1 MPGVKGMAQKS
12 CPQQAHKPVAED
24 YLSASH
30 LPAKGVA
37 MHSFRRI
44 LTVAVLAGLTA
55 MAAAPAAPAAG
66 PTTKAAVTD
75 NSGIDLAGM
84 DHSVKPGDD
93 FFSYANGTW
102 VKHTQVPA
110 DRSSTGPTQDL
121 EELTE
126 QRTADLIRNMAETHP
141 AAGSNDRKIADYY
154 AAFMDQATIEKR
166 GLTPLKPELDQIDAI
181 KTRND
186 LARVLGSE
194 LRADV
199 DPINATHFQT
209 ENLFGLFVTQAL
221 EDPTHNMA
229 YLLQGGLG
237 MPSRDYYLSQDAQM
251 VAFRAQY
258 QAYVT
263 ALLKLAGTPD
273 AQAQAKAIVALETKL
288 AQAQESLVDS
298 EDVHKAATVWSASEF
313 AQKAPGL
320 DWQAYFQA
328 AHLGHQKQFDLWQ
341 PAGITG
347 LAALVGSEPIDSWK
361 QLLRYHA
368 LDKAA
373 WLLPKAYADLHFD
386 FYETTLEGTPQQ
398 PERWKRGVD
407 ATSSDLGDAVGQ
419 VYVKHYFPPSSKA
432 KVQAMVK
439 NLLTTFDERID
450 TLAWMTPATRAKA
463 KEKIATLRVG
473 VGYPDTW
480 RSYSAL
486 VIRAD
491 DALGNHQRA
500 VDLQYQYALAKLNQP
515 VDHGEWWMTPQT
527 VDAVN
532 LPLQNALNFPAAV
545 LQPPFYD
552 PNADDA
558 ANYGATGA
566 TIGHEISHSF
576 DNTGADFNAQ
586 GKLENWWTPQDAAHF
601 KADTQKLVEQYNH
614 YEALP
619 GLYVNGQQTL
629 GENIADVAG
638 LAVAYAAYHQSL
650 HGKPAPVIDGLT
662 GDQRFF
668 IAYAQSWRAKIRDAE
683 LRQRLATDV
692 HAPDMIRAQAVR
704 NMDGWYDSFN
714 VKPGEK
720 LYLAPDNRV
729 KIW

>member
-1 MPGVKGMAQKS
+1 MRV
-12 CPQQAHKPVAED
+12 
-24 YLSASH
+24 
-30 LPAKGVA
+30 
-37 MHSFRRI
+37 FRRL
-44 LTVAVLAGLTA
+44 LTVAILGGLTA
-55 MAAAPAAPAAG
+55 MAAASAALGADPAA
-66 PTTKAAVTD
+66 KATVAD
-75 NSGIDLAGM
+75 NSGIDLTGM
-84 DHSVKPGDD
+84 DHSIKPGDD
-93 FFSYANGTW
+93 FFSYTNGTW
-102 VKHTQVPA
+102 VKHTQIPA

-126 QRTADLIRNMAETHP
+126 QRTADLIRNMASTHP
-141 AAGSNDRKIADYY
+141 VTGSNDRKIADYY
-154 AAFMDQATIEKR
+154 AAFMDEVAIEKR
-166 GLTPLKPELDQIDAI
+166 GLAPLQPELAQIEAI
-181 KTRND
+181 KTRDD

-199 DPINATHFQT
+199 DPINATNFQT

-221 EDPTHNMA
+221 EDPKHNMA

-251 VAFRAQY
+251 AAFRTKY
-258 QAYVT
+258 QTYVT

-273 AQAQAKAIVALETKL
+273 AQAQATAIIALETKI
-288 AQAQESLVDS
+288 AQAQENLVDS
-298 EDVHKAATVWSASEF
+298 EDVHKAATVWSAGDF

-320 DWQAYFQA
+320 NWTVYFQA
-328 AHLGHQKQFDLWQ
+328 AHLGGLRQFDVWQ

-386 FYETTLEGTPQQ
+386 FYATTLEGTPQQ
-398 PERWKRGVD
+398 PQRWKRGVE
-407 ATSSDLGDAVGQ
+407 ATSDDLGDAVGQ

-439 NLLTTFDERID
+439 NLLATFNQRID

-486 VIRAD
+486 VIHPD

-500 VDLQYQYALAKLNQP
+500 VDLQYQYALAKLTKP

-532 LPLQNALNFPAAV
+532 LPLQNALNFPAAI

-552 PNADDA
+552 ANADDA

-601 KADTQKLVEQYNH
+601 KADTQKLVDQYNH

-619 GLYVNGQQTL
+619 GLYVNGEQTL

-638 LAVAYAAYHQSL
+638 LAVAYAAYHKSL

-704 NMDGWYDSFN
+704 NIDGWYNAFN

-720 LYLAPDNRV
+720 LYLTPDNRV

>member
-1 MPGVKGMAQKS
+1 MQ
-12 CPQQAHKPVAED
+12 
-24 YLSASH
+24 
-30 LPAKGVA
+30 
-37 MHSFRRI
+37 SFRRM
-44 LTVAVLAGLTA
+44 LTAVLLGGVTVA
-55 MAAAPAAPAAG
+55 AAAPADTSTPPTANAGKPA
-66 PTTKAAVTD
+66 
-75 NSGIDLAGM
+75 SGIDLVGM
-84 DHSVKPGDD
+84 DHSIRPGDD
-93 FFSYANGTW
+93 FFSYTNGTW
-102 VKHTQVPA
+102 VKNTQIPA

-126 QRTADLIRNMAETHP
+126 QRTAALIQDMAKKHP
-141 AAGSNDRKIADYY
+141 TAGSNERKIADYY
-154 AAFMDQATIEKR
+154 AAFMDEADIEKR
-166 GLTPLKPELDQIDAI
+166 GLAPLKPELDQIDAI
-181 KTRND
+181 KTRDD

-194 LRADV
+194 QRADV
-199 DPINATHFQT
+199 DPINATNFQT
-209 ENLFGLFVTQAL
+209 ENLYGLFVTQAL
-221 EDPTHNMA
+221 EDPVHNMA

-237 MPSRDYYLSQDAQM
+237 MPSRDYYLSQDPQM
-251 VAFRAQY
+251 AESRVKYQNYVAS
-258 QAYVT
+258 
-263 ALLKLAGTPD
+263 LLKLADTPD
-273 AQAQAKAIVALETKL
+273 AEAQAKAILALETKI

-298 EDVHKAATVWSASEF
+298 EDIHKASTVWRTSDF
-313 AQKAPGL
+313 AQKAPGMN
-320 DWQAYFQA
+320 WVVYFNA
-328 AHLGHQKQFDLWQ
+328 AHLSGQKAIDVWQ
-341 PAGITG
+341 PAGIIG
-347 LAALVGSEPIDSWK
+347 IAALVGSEPIATWK

-373 WLLPKAYADLHFD
+373 PLLPKAYSDLNFD
-386 FYETTLEGTPQQ
+386 FYGTTLEGTPKRS
-398 PERWKRGVD
+398 ERWKRAIN
-407 ATSSDLGDAVGQ
+407 ATSADLGDAVGQ
-419 VYVKHYFPPSSKA
+419 IYVKQYFPPSAKT

-450 TLAWMTPATRAKA
+450 TLAWMTPSTRAKA

-473 VGYPDTW
+473 VGYPETW
-480 RSYSAL
+480 RNYDTL
-486 VIRAD
+486 EIRPD

-500 VDLQYQYALAKLNQP
+500 VAQEYRHQLAKLSQP

-532 LPLQNALNFPAAV
+532 LPLQNALNFPAAI
-545 LQPPFYD
+545 LQPPFFD

-601 KADTQKLVEQYNH
+601 QADTQKLVDQYNH
-614 YEALP
+614 YQALP

-638 LAVAYAAYHQSL
+638 LAVAYAAYHKSL
-650 HGKPAPVIDGLT
+650 NGKPAPVIDGLS

-668 IAYAQSWRAKIRDAE
+668 IAYGQSWRAKIRDAE

-692 HAPDMIRAQAVR
+692 HAPDNIRAQAVR
-704 NMDGWYDSFN
+704 NLDGWYDAFD
-714 VKPGEK
+714 VKSGEK
-720 LYLAPDNRV
+720 LYLTPDNRV

>member
-1 MPGVKGMAQKS
+1 MYALKRILAVAVVAAITTMAAV
-12 CPQQAHKPVAED
+12 PA
-24 YLSASH
+24 
-30 LPAKGVA
+30 AKG
-37 MHSFRRI
+37 
-44 LTVAVLAGLTA
+44 
-55 MAAAPAAPAAG
+55 AG
-66 PTTKAAVTD
+66 PQATPATTD

-84 DHSVKPGDD
+84 DHSIKPGDD
-93 FFSYANGTW
+93 FFSYTNGTW
-102 VKHTQVPA
+102 VKNTQIPA

-126 QRTADLIRNMAETHP
+126 QRLAGLIRNMAATHP
-141 AAGSNDRKIADYY
+141 AQASNDRKIADYY
-154 AAFMDQATIEKR
+154 TAFMDEAAIEKH
-166 GLTPLKPELDQIDAI
+166 GLAPLKPELDRIAAI
-181 KTRND
+181 RTRDD

-199 DPINATHFQT
+199 DPINATNYQT
-209 ENLFGLFVTQAL
+209 ANLFGLFVTQAL
-221 EDPTHNMA
+221 EDPSRNMA
-229 YLLQGGLG
+229 YLLQGGLA
-237 MPSRDYYLSQDAQM
+237 MPSRDYYLSQDPQM
-251 VAFRAQY
+251 AAFRAKY
-258 QAYVT
+258 QTYVT
-263 ALLKLAGTPD
+263 SLLKLAGTPD
-273 AQAQAKAIVALETKL
+273 AESQAKAIIALETKI

-298 EDVHKAATVWSASEF
+298 EDIHKAATVWSASEF

-320 DWQAYFQA
+320 NWPLYFQA
-328 AHLGHQKQFDLWQ
+328 AHLDNQKQFDVWQ
-341 PAGITG
+341 SAGIEG
-347 LAALVGSEPIDSWK
+347 LAALVGSEPVEIWK

-368 LDKAA
+368 LDSAA

-386 FYETTLEGTPQQ
+386 FYDTTLEGTPQQ
-398 PERWKRGVD
+398 PERWKRAVN
-407 ATSSDLGDAVGQ
+407 ATSDDLGDAVGQ
-419 VYVKHYFPPSSKA
+419 VYVKHYFPPSSKT

-439 NLLTTFDERID
+439 NLLATFDERID

-480 RSYSAL
+480 RDDSAL
-486 VIRAD
+486 VIRPD
-491 DALGNHQRA
+491 DALGNHARA
-500 VDLQYQYALAKLNQP
+500 VALHFQQALAKLSKP
-515 VDHGEWWMTPQT
+515 VDRGEWWMTPQT

-532 LPLQNALNFPAAV
+532 LPLQNALNFPAAI

-614 YEALP
+614 YEVLP
-619 GLYVNGQQTL
+619 GLFVNGQQTL

-638 LAVAYAAYHQSL
+638 LAVAYAAYHRSL

-668 IAYAQSWRAKIRDAE
+668 IAYAQSWRAKIRDEE
-683 LRQRLATDV
+683 LRQRAATDV
-692 HAPDMIRAQAVR
+692 HAPDNIRAQAVR
-704 NMDGWYDSFN
+704 NIDGWYDAFK
-714 VKPGEK
+714 VQPGEK
-720 LYLAPDNRV
+720 LYLTPDNRV